1 MASLT
6 VRKLDEDL
14 KKKLRLR
21 AAKNGRSME
30 DEARKILDAAL
41 SEDQKGSS
49 EHKIKEVDLGTE
61 IHRRF
66 AKFKIDKLD
75 LPPRG
80 PARPLPRFD
89 R

>member
-6 VRKLDEDL
+6 VRNLDERL

-21 AAKNGRSME
+21 AANNGRSME
-30 DEARKILDAAL
+30 EEVRKILDAAL
-41 SEDQKGSS
+41 SQGARG
-49 EHKIKEVDLGTE
+49 EVDLGTE

-66 AKFKIDKLD
+66 ARFKLDKLD

-89 R
+89 K

>member
-6 VRKLDEDL
+6 VRNLDERL

-21 AAKNGRSME
+21 AANNGRSME
-30 DEARKILDAAL
+30 EEVRKILDAAL
-41 SEDQKGSS
+41 SQEAR
-49 EHKIKEVDLGTE
+49 EEIDLGTE

-80 PARPLPRFD
+80 PARPLPSFD
-89 R
+89 E

>member
-6 VRKLDEDL
+6 VRKLDERV
-14 KKKLRLR
+14 KERLRLR

-30 DEARKILDAAL
+30 DEIRHILSAAA
-41 SEDQKGSS
+41 SEAAENK
-49 EHKIKEVDLGTE
+49 DLGTE

-66 AKFKIDKLD
+66 AKFKIRELD
-75 LPPRG
+75 IPPRG

-89 R
+89 E

>member
-6 VRKLDEDL
+6 VRNLDEGV

-21 AAKNGRSME
+21 AASNGRSME
-30 DEARKILDAAL
+30 EEARKILDAAL
-41 SEDQKGSS
+41 REDTK
-49 EHKIKEVDLGTE
+49 KEVDLGTE

-89 R
+89 K